1 MSVPGIVQ
9 SRLDGEQVAAQVAL
23 GGEDGLYVT
32 RTRTLIYRADGLL
45 SDESVEEY
53 PHDAERIEISEGR
66 RKSSIG
72 LDYGID
78 GEEKFKIPSNR
89 LYEAL
94 HPVLAG
100 VLNAADVTGP
110 DETVKQTYQFS
121 ELTLVITSE
130 RVVKHV
136 GAAVWDEDYEEF
148 HFDDVTALDVE
159 EGSVSSQII
168 IETDGR
174 PQRIKTPSDQTREV
188 RERIE
193 RALLDH
199 HGLSSYDE
207 FARAHADPDEQ
218 AEAEKAAADDGD
230 DAAESD
236 ADPLAGGGVDP
247 IDANPPELDDDGAI
261 IEEDASVTT
270 GDRPD
275 ESVTTAEASEAA
287 ARAAEAS
294 SEPEAGAGAEASANP
309 ETSAGPEAGAD
320 ASAGTETARSDDRND
335 AASETNSSHEE
346 TPRDDAGQV
355 LEGTPDETATEG
367 RTTVT
372 DATSADAADPADATA
387 AAAATDSEPADA
399 TDDAEASGFAD
410 SGFEPA
416 SSELERDATDEQLAA
431 LTEAVERQ
439 NELLAEQQRTLQQLI
454 EELSRGR

>member
-9 SRLDGEQVAAQVAL
+9 SRLDGEQVAAQVSL
-23 GGEDGLYVT
+23 SGEDGLYVT

-53 PHDAERIEISEGR
+53 SHEAERIEISEGR
-66 RKSSIG
+66 RKSAIS

-148 HFDDVTALDVE
+148 HFDDVTSLDVE

-168 IETDGR
+168 IESDGR

-193 RALLDH
+193 RALVDH
-199 HGLSSYDE
+199 YDVSSYDE
-207 FARAHADPDEQ
+207 FAREHADVEED
-218 AEAEKAAADDGD
+218 AEAEDDAGTDD
-230 DAAESD
+230 DAAAEET
-236 ADPLAGGGVDP
+236 DPLASGGVDP
-247 IDANPPELDDDGAI
+247 IDADPPELDDDGAI
-261 IEEDASVTT
+261 IEDETSVTT
-270 GDRPD
+270 GDRRD
-275 ESVTTAEASEAA
+275 DGVTAAEASEAA

-294 SEPEAGAGAEASANP
+294 TDVEQSDGRTDAVGSESESPAASGPSNDAVLDESSEDAESAEKSADTVEAS
-309 ETSAGPEAGAD
+309 SD
-320 ASAGTETARSDDRND
+320 A
-335 AASETNSSHEE
+335 
-346 TPRDDAGQV
+346 
-355 LEGTPDETATEG
+355 
-367 RTTVT
+367 TTVG
-372 DATSADAADPADATA
+372 
-387 AAAATDSEPADA
+387 ATDTADA
-399 TDDAEASGFAD
+399 TDASATAAETDAGADGAKTSAAGTEPSDVDDETPESSGFAD

-416 SSELERDATDEQLAA
+416 SSELGGDDTEAQLEA
-431 LTEAVERQ
+431 LTEAVHRQ
-439 NELLAEQQRTLQQLI
+439 NELLAEQQRTLEQLI

>member
-32 RTRTLIYRADGLL
+32 PTRTLIYRADGLL

-53 PHDAERIEISEGR
+53 PHEAERIEISEGR
-66 RKSSIG
+66 RKSAIS

-78 GEEKFKIPSNR
+78 GGEKFKIPSGR

-168 IETDGR
+168 IESNGR

-193 RALLDH
+193 RALLDY
-199 HGLSSYDE
+199 HGMSSYDE
-207 FARAHADPDEQ
+207 FARVHADPEEQ
-218 AEAEKAAADDGD
+218 VETEKAAADDGD
-230 DAAESD
+230 APAESD

-261 IEEDASVTT
+261 VEEDTSVTT

-275 ESVTTAEASEAA
+275 EGVTATEASEAA

-294 SEPEAGAGAEASANP
+294 AET
-309 ETSAGPEAGAD
+309 EAD
-320 ASAGTETARSDDRND
+320 ADQSDGHTDATTSETEPSPEPDQSRETA
-335 AASETNSSHEE
+335 SSREE
-346 TPRDDAGQV
+346 TPPRDDAGQV
-355 LEGTPDETATEG
+355 LEGTADETATG
-367 RTTVT
+367 GPTTAT
-372 DATSADAADPADATA
+372 DAASVDDTDTADASA
-387 AAAATDSEPADA
+387 AAAAAEGEPADA
-399 TDDAEASGFAD
+399 TDAESSGFAD

-416 SSELERDATDEQLAA
+416 SSELERDTTDEQLAA

>member
-66 RKSSIG
+66 RKSAIS

-78 GEEKFKIPSNR
+78 GQEKFKVPSNR

-110 DETVKQTYQFS
+110 EETVKQTYQFS

-148 HFDDVTALDVE
+148 HFDDVTRLDVE

-168 IETDGR
+168 IESDGR

-193 RALLDH
+193 RALVAYHDVN
-199 HGLSSYDE
+199 SYE
-207 FARAHADPDEQ
+207 AFAREQ
-218 AEAEKAAADDGD
+218 
-230 DAAESD
+230 AAESD
-236 ADPLAGGGVDP
+236 DAEETDTAAPNAGTDDETADPLAGGVEP
-247 IDANPPELDDDGAI
+247 IEANPPELDDDGAI
-261 IEEDASVTT
+261 ADDETGVTS
-270 GDRPD
+270 D
-275 ESVTTAEASEAA
+275 EPAGTSRRAEGGAQTA
-287 ARAAEAS
+287 
-294 SEPEAGAGAEASANP
+294 ASADADVGG
-309 ETSAGPEAGAD
+309 SAT
-320 ASAGTETARSDDRND
+320 ASAGGDDRAAQSDAGTVDDTAKTDAHD
-335 AASETNSSHEE
+335 AAT
-346 TPRDDAGQV
+346 G
-355 LEGTPDETATEG
+355 DETEAV
-367 RTTVT
+367 RTGQTP
-372 DATSADAADPADATA
+372 AESGQAGGNADDHRESD
-387 AAAATDSEPADA
+387 
-399 TDDAEASGFAD
+399 SGFAD

-416 SSELERDATDEQLAA
+416 SSELEADDTETQLEA
-431 LTEAVERQ
+431 LTEA
-439 NELLAEQQRTLQQLI
+439 
-454 EELSRGR
+454 

>member
-1 MSVPGIVQ
+1 MNVPGIVQ
-9 SRLDGEQVAAQVAL
+9 SRLDGEQVAAKVSL

-53 PHDAERIEISEGR
+53 PHEAERIEISEGR
-66 RKSSIG
+66 RKSSVE

-78 GEEKFKIPSNR
+78 GEEKFKVPSNR

-136 GAAVWDEDYEEF
+136 GAAVWDQDYEEF

-159 EGSVSSQII
+159 KGSVSSQII
-168 IETDGR
+168 IESAGR

-193 RALLDH
+193 RALLEH
-199 HGLSSYDE
+199 HDKGSYEE
-207 FARAHADPDEQ
+207 FAREHADPDDH
-218 AEAEKAAADDGD
+218 AEAEGEQS
-230 DAAESD
+230 AETESANDSD
-236 ADPLAGGGVDP
+236 ADPLAGGGVAP

-261 IEEDASVTT
+261 IENE
-270 GDRPD
+270 
-275 ESVTTAEASEAA
+275 ESVTTAERDDEDAVS
-287 ARAAEAS
+287 AAEAS
-294 SEPEAGAGAEASANP
+294 DAAAKAAAASSNASEPAERTDDVSSTETRTADGASA
-309 ETSAGPEAGAD
+309 ADGATQ
-320 ASAGTETARSDDRND
+320 SVGTDDV
-335 AASETNSSHEE
+335 A
-346 TPRDDAGQV
+346 
-355 LEGTPDETATEG
+355 L
-367 RTTVT
+367 T
-372 DATSADAADPADATA
+372 DDPADASGTATATATGDA
-387 AAAATDSEPADA
+387 AASSGENGESVGRADSDGMAGSDAASDSE
-399 TDDAEASGFAD
+399 GFAD

-416 SSELERDATDEQLAA
+416 SSETERDSTEEQLAA
-431 LTEAVERQ
+431 LTEAVQRQ
-439 NELLAEQQRTLQQLI
+439 NELLAEQQRTLETLI

>member
-1 MSVPGIVQ
+1 MDVPGIVQ
-9 SRLDGEQVAAQVAL
+9 SQLDGEQVAAHVSL
-23 GGEDGLYVT
+23 GSEDGLYVT
-32 RTRTLIYRADGLL
+32 RTRTLIYHADGLL

-53 PHDAERIEISEGR
+53 PHEAERIEISEGR
-66 RKSSIG
+66 RKSAVE

-78 GEEKFKIPSNR
+78 GEAKFKVPSNR

-100 VLNAADVTGP
+100 VLNAAGVTGP

-121 ELTLVITSE
+121 ELTLVITSD

-168 IETDGR
+168 IESDGR

-199 HGLSSYDE
+199 HGLSSYEE
-207 FARAHADPDEQ
+207 FARQHADPEDH
-218 AEAEKAAADDGD
+218 AEAERDPDEATEPAN
-230 DAAESD
+230 EN
-236 ADPLAGGGVDP
+236 DPLAGGGVDP
-247 IDANPPELDDDGAI
+247 IDANPPELDEDGAI
-261 IEEDASVTT
+261 IEEETSVTT
-270 GDRPD
+270 GERGDAER
-275 ESVTTAEASEAA
+275 STAGEQSAA
-287 ARAAEAS
+287 AESGDATAQAAAATAGATEETANDGTNS
-294 SEPEAGAGAEASANP
+294 TSVATTEAGAS
-309 ETSAGPEAGAD
+309 
-320 ASAGTETARSDDRND
+320 D
-335 AASETNSSHEE
+335 AAAT
-346 TPRDDAGQV
+346 DDA
-355 LEGTPDETATEG
+355 
-367 RTTVT
+367 
-372 DATSADAADPADATA
+372 SADAA
-387 AAAATDSEPADA
+387 ATDDEPADTSA
-399 TDDAEASGFAD
+399 GDDAERSADADEAPLTAGDAGSVDAGEDAGSATDKSASSSGFAD

-416 SSELERDATDEQLAA
+416 SSSVETDDTDEQLAA

-439 NELLAEQQRTLQQLI
+439 NELLAEQQRTLEQLI

>member
-9 SRLDGEQVAAQVAL
+9 SRLDGEQVAAQVSL

-53 PHDAERIEISEGR
+53 PHEAERIEISEGR
-66 RKSSIG
+66 RKSAIK
-72 LDYGID
+72 LDYGIE
-78 GEEKFKIPSNR
+78 GTEKFKIPSNR

-110 DETVKQTYQFS
+110 EETVKQTYQFS

-159 EGSVSSQII
+159 EGNVSSQII
-168 IETDGR
+168 LETDGR

-193 RALLDH
+193 RALLAH
-199 HGLSSYDE
+199 HDVSSYEE
-207 FARAHADPDEQ
+207 FARQHAEPEDDD
-218 AEAEKAAADDGD
+218 EAES
-230 DAAESD
+230 ESD
-236 ADPLAGGGVDP
+236 AESGGSENDPLAGGGVDP
-247 IDANPPELDDDGAI
+247 IDANPPELDENGAI
-261 IEEDASVTT
+261 VEDEASVTT
-270 GDRPD
+270 GERADGPVGD
-275 ESVTTAEASEAA
+275 DSVS
-287 ARAAEAS
+287 AAEAS
-294 SEPEAGAGAEASANP
+294 DAAAKAAAASAGSDASGGPDSGAEASVGDDVEANV
-309 ETSAGPEAGAD
+309 
-320 ASAGTETARSDDRND
+320 SDDVDVNAD
-335 AASETNSSHEE
+335 T
-346 TPRDDAGQV
+346 DAG
-355 LEGTPDETATEG
+355 
-367 RTTVT
+367 
-372 DATSADAADPADATA
+372 
-387 AAAATDSEPADA
+387 
-399 TDDAEASGFAD
+399 DAEASAESAERDVVAETSGPNLTDDSAQAGRATAGTTEDANGGFAD

-416 SSELERDATDEQLAA
+416 SSELEADGTDEQLAA

-439 NELLAEQQRTLQQLI
+439 NELLAEQQRTLETLI

>member
-66 RKSSIG
+66 RKSSIA

-78 GEEKFKIPSNR
+78 GEEKFKIPSSR

-168 IETDGR
+168 IESGGR

-199 HGLSSYDE
+199 HEMSSYDE
-207 FARAHADPDEQ
+207 FAREHADPDEQ
-218 AEAEKAAADDGD
+218 AEAEGESAAADDE
-230 DAAESD
+230 AAESE

-275 ESVTTAEASEAA
+275 ESTTAAEAGEAA
-287 ARAAEAS
+287 ARAGEAS
-294 SEPEAGAGAEASANP
+294 TSTTEPATG
-309 ETSAGPEAGAD
+309 
-320 ASAGTETARSDDRND
+320 ASAGQDANGETDVADGRDDAVDSGTDSSSETA
-335 AASETNSSHEE
+335 H
-346 TPRDDAGQV
+346 DDAGQV
-355 LEGTPDETATEG
+355 LEGTADERDAG
-367 RTTVT
+367 SRTTT
-372 DATSADAADPADATA
+372 ADAASSEPADPADASA
-387 AAAATDSEPADA
+387 AARAADGEPADV
-399 TDDAEASGFAD
+399 TDDADASGFAD

-416 SSELERDATDEQLAA
+416 SSELEQDTTDEQLAA

>member
-1 MSVPGIVQ
+1 MSVPAIVQ
-9 SRLDGEQVAAQVAL
+9 SRLNGEQVAARVSL

-32 RTRTLIYRADGLL
+32 KTRTLIYRADGLL

-53 PHDAERIEISEGR
+53 SHDAERIEISEGR
-66 RKSSIG
+66 RKSSVT

-78 GEEKFKIPSNR
+78 GQEKFKVPSNR

-148 HFDDVTALDVE
+148 HFADVTALDVE

-168 IETDGR
+168 IESAGR

-193 RALLDH
+193 RALLEY
-199 HGLSSYDE
+199 HGASSYEE
-207 FARAHADPDEQ
+207 FAREHADPDDHAD
-218 AEAEKAAADDGD
+218 AEGEASADSDP
-230 DAAESD
+230 DADEE

-247 IDANPPELDDDGAI
+247 IDANPPELDENGAI
-261 IEEDASVTT
+261 VEEEASVTT
-270 GDRPD
+270 ADRPD
-275 ESVTTAEASEAA
+275 DAESVS
-287 ARAAEAS
+287 AAEAS
-294 SEPEAGAGAEASANP
+294 DAAAKAAAASASAP
-309 ETSAGPEAGAD
+309 ESTESAERAERAD
-320 ASAGTETARSDDRND
+320 SESARSQTDQSGDSD
-335 AASETNSSHEE
+335 EAALT
-346 TPRDDAGQV
+346 
-355 LEGTPDETATEG
+355 
-367 RTTVT
+367 
-372 DATSADAADPADATA
+372 ADAADTTDTEDTADAADASGAATA
-387 AAAATDSEPADA
+387 ANASAETTDSD
-399 TDDAEASGFAD
+399 GFAD

-416 SSELERDATDEQLAA
+416 SSELERDTTEAQLEA
-431 LTEAVERQ
+431 LTEAVQHQ
-439 NELLAEQQRTLQQLI
+439 NELLAEQQRTLQKLI
-454 EELSRGR
+454 DELSRGR

>member
-1 MSVPGIVQ
+1 MSVPSIVQ
-9 SRLDGEQVAAQVAL
+9 SRLDGEQVAAQVSL

-53 PHDAERIEISEGR
+53 PHEAERIEISEGR
-66 RKSSIG
+66 RKSAIQ
-72 LDYGID
+72 LDYGIE

-136 GAAVWDEDYEEF
+136 GAAIWDRDYEEF
-148 HFDDVTALDVE
+148 HFDAVTSLDVE

-168 IETDGR
+168 IETEGR

-199 HGLSSYDE
+199 HDASSYEE
-207 FARAHADPDEQ
+207 FAREHADPEDHS
-218 AEAEKAAADDGD
+218 EAEG
-230 DAAESD
+230 ESD
-236 ADPLAGGGVDP
+236 AETDSENDPLAGGGVDP

-261 IEEDASVTT
+261 VDDDASVTT
-270 GDRPD
+270 GERPAESADSDGLAETD
-275 ESVTTAEASEAA
+275 EPAGDDSVSAAEASDAA
-287 ARAAEAS
+287 ARAAAASADDTASGERDESADSTAETRDGASDTEAATGSEEAS
-294 SEPEAGAGAEASANP
+294 
-309 ETSAGPEAGAD
+309 
-320 ASAGTETARSDDRND
+320 GTEKPEPSGDSDVDRATAAVDSGGEPAANRDAEPTSG
-335 AASETNSSHEE
+335 AASEMVE
-346 TPRDDAGQV
+346 DD
-355 LEGTPDETATEG
+355 
-367 RTTVT
+367 
-372 DATSADAADPADATA
+372 
-387 AAAATDSEPADA
+387 
-399 TDDAEASGFAD
+399 GFAD

-416 SSELERDATDEQLAA
+416 SSDLEADDTDEQLAA

-439 NELLAEQQRTLQQLI
+439 NELLAEQQRTLETLI

>member
-1 MSVPGIVQ
+1 MNVPGLVQ
-9 SRLDGEQVAAQVAL
+9 SRLEDDEQVAASVSL

-32 RTRTLIYRADGLL
+32 RTRTLVYRADGLL

-53 PHDAERIEISEGR
+53 PHEAERIEISEGR
-66 RKSSIG
+66 RKSAVE

-78 GEEKFKIPSNR
+78 GEAKFKVPSNR

-100 VLNAADVTGP
+100 VLNAAGVTGP
-110 DETVKQTYQFS
+110 EETVKQTYQFS

-168 IETDGR
+168 IESDGR

-199 HGLSSYDE
+199 HGAGSYEE
-207 FARAHADPDEQ
+207 FARRQADPEDQ
-218 AEAEKAAADDGD
+218 AEAERDSEE
-230 DAAESD
+230 AAETPD
-236 ADPLAGGGVDP
+236 ENDPLAGGGVDP
-247 IDANPPELDDDGAI
+247 IDANPPELDADGAI
-261 IEEDASVTT
+261 IEEETSVTT
-270 GDRPD
+270 SGRDDAVQSTARE
-275 ESVTTAEASEAA
+275 ESTAESDEATA
-287 ARAAEAS
+287 QATA
-294 SEPEAGAGAEASANP
+294 
-309 ETSAGPEAGAD
+309 
-320 ASAGTETARSDDRND
+320 ASAGATEEPGD
-335 AASETNSSHEE
+335 AEPGSAEAAT
-346 TPRDDAGQV
+346 
-355 LEGTPDETATEG
+355 DETATTGAEATGAGASEDAPPTGDADRANDSEG
-367 RTTVT
+367 SPLTAR
-372 DATSADAADPADATA
+372 SADAGEVDDAG
-387 AAAATDSEPADA
+387 ATEEPA
-399 TDDAEASGFAD
+399 ESSGFAD

-416 SSELERDATDEQLAA
+416 SSSVESDGTEEQLAA

-439 NELLAEQQRTLQQLI
+439 NELLAEQQRTLEQLI

>member
-9 SRLDGEQVAAQVAL
+9 ARLDGGQVAAQVSL

-66 RKSSIG
+66 RKSAIS

-168 IETDGR
+168 IESEGR

-193 RALLDH
+193 RALVEH
-199 HGLSSYDE
+199 HGVGSYEE
-207 FARAHADPDEQ
+207 FAREHAVEEDDET
-218 AEAEKAAADDGD
+218 ED
-230 DAAESD
+230 DAADEETETET

-261 IEEDASVTT
+261 VENEASVTT
-270 GDRPD
+270 GDRED
-275 ESVTTAEASEAA
+275 EGVTAVEASEAA

-294 SEPEAGAGAEASANP
+294 ASA
-309 ETSAGPEAGAD
+309 S
-320 ASAGTETARSDDRND
+320 
-335 AASETNSSHEE
+335 ASEEQSDGS
-346 TPRDDAGQV
+346 
-355 LEGTPDETATEG
+355 L
-367 RTTVT
+367 
-372 DATSADAADPADATA
+372 
-387 AAAATDSEPADA
+387 
-399 TDDAEASGFAD
+399 DAEAPAD
-410 SGFEPA
+410 
-416 SSELERDATDEQLAA
+416 TDDSA
-431 LTEAVERQ
+431 AVESGSEPNSSLQ
-439 NELLAEQQRTLQQLI
+439 ETTEEVAE
-454 EELSRGR
+454 SAASA

>member
-9 SRLDGEQVAAQVAL
+9 SRLDGEQVAAQVSL

-53 PHDAERIEISEGR
+53 PHEAERIEISEGR
-66 RKSSIG
+66 RKSAIQ
-72 LDYGID
+72 LDYGIE

-100 VLNAADVTGP
+100 VLNAAGVTGP

-136 GAAVWDEDYEEF
+136 GAAVWDQDYEEF
-148 HFDDVTALDVE
+148 HFDAVTELDVE

-199 HGLSSYDE
+199 HGASSYEE
-207 FARAHADPDEQ
+207 FAREHADSEDHS
-218 AEAEKAAADDGD
+218 EAEG
-230 DAAESD
+230 ESD
-236 ADPLAGGGVDP
+236 AEKETENENDPLAGGGVAP
-247 IDANPPELDDDGAI
+247 IDADPPELDDDGAI
-261 IEEDASVTT
+261 VEDETSVTT
-270 GDRPD
+270 GERSGD
-275 ESVTTAEASEAA
+275 ESTDSDEPVGDDSVSAAEASDAA
-287 ARAAEAS
+287 ARAAAAS
-294 SEPEAGAGAEASANP
+294 AEADLADGSAESVERDEAAGSTA
-309 ETSAGPEAGAD
+309 ETDDESLEAEEVSDLDEAD
-320 ASAGTETARSDDRND
+320 STGDLD
-335 AASETNSSHEE
+335 A
-346 TPRDDAGQV
+346 DQ
-355 LEGTPDETATEG
+355 
-367 RTTVT
+367 TT
-372 DATSADAADPADATA
+372 
-387 AAAATDSEPADA
+387 AATDADGESVA
-399 TDDAEASGFAD
+399 DRDGEGTSGAAEEMVADDGGFAD

-416 SSELERDATDEQLAA
+416 SSELGAGSTDEQLAA

-439 NELLAEQQRTLQQLI
+439 NELLAEQQRTLETLI

>member
-9 SRLDGEQVAAQVAL
+9 SRLDGEQVAAHVPL
-23 GGEDGLYVT
+23 GGEDALYVT

-66 RKSSIG
+66 RKSAIE
-72 LDYGID
+72 LDFGIE
-78 GEEKFKIPSNR
+78 GAEKFKVPSNR

-100 VLNAADVTGP
+100 VLNAADVTGA

-159 EGSVSSQII
+159 EGNVSSQII
-168 IETDGR
+168 IETEGR

-193 RALLDH
+193 RALLAH
-199 HGLSSYDE
+199 HGMGSYEE
-207 FARAHADPDEQ
+207 FARAHADPESQ
-218 AEAEKAAADDGD
+218 SEAEADPEDGD
-230 DAAESD
+230 STDEET
-236 ADPLAGGGVDP
+236 ADPLAGGVDP
-247 IDANPPELDDDGAI
+247 IDANPPELDEDGAI
-261 IEEDASVTT
+261 IDDDASVTT
-270 GDRPD
+270 GERPGD
-275 ESVTTAEASEAA
+275 ADDGAFGEASDAGETADADDPIDTDDGTHASELTETAEAGIESDPIAGSE
-287 ARAAEAS
+287 S
-294 SEPEAGAGAEASANP
+294 VGATGSGERG
-309 ETSAGPEAGAD
+309 ETG
-320 ASAGTETARSDDRND
+320 
-335 AASETNSSHEE
+335 
-346 TPRDDAGQV
+346 
-355 LEGTPDETATEG
+355 
-367 RTTVT
+367 
-372 DATSADAADPADATA
+372 
-387 AAAATDSEPADA
+387 
-399 TDDAEASGFAD
+399 GFAD

-416 SSELERDATDEQLAA
+416 SSELESDDTEAQLEA
-431 LTEAVERQ
+431 LTEAVQRQ
-439 NELLAEQQRTLQQLI
+439 NELLAEQQRTLEQLV

>member
-9 SRLDGEQVAAQVAL
+9 SRLDGEQVAAQVSL

-53 PHDAERIEISEGR
+53 PHEAERIEISEGR
-66 RKSSIG
+66 RKSAIK
-72 LDYGID
+72 LDYGIE
-78 GEEKFKIPSNR
+78 GTEKFKIPSNR

-110 DETVKQTYQFS
+110 EETVKQTYQFS

-148 HFDDVTALDVE
+148 HFDGVTALDVE
-159 EGSVSSQII
+159 EGNVSSQII
-168 IETDGR
+168 LETDGR

-193 RALLDH
+193 RALLAH
-199 HGLSSYDE
+199 HDVSSYEE
-207 FARAHADPDEQ
+207 FASQHAEPE
-218 AEAEKAAADDGD
+218 DDGETES
-230 DAAESD
+230 ESD
-236 ADPLAGGGVDP
+236 ARSEASENDPLASGGVDP

-261 IEEDASVTT
+261 VENDAGVTT
-270 GDRPD
+270 GERADG
-275 ESVTTAEASEAA
+275 SVS
-287 ARAAEAS
+287 AAEAS
-294 SEPEAGAGAEASANP
+294 DAAAKAA
-309 ETSAGPEAGAD
+309 A
-320 ASAGTETARSDDRND
+320 ASAGSNAG
-335 AASETNSSHEE
+335 AS
-346 TPRDDAGQV
+346 
-355 LEGTPDETATEG
+355 
-367 RTTVT
+367 T
-372 DATSADAADPADATA
+372 DSGADPDATA
-387 AAAATDSEPADA
+387 SSEASSAGESAESVERNEQAETSDA
-399 TDDAEASGFAD
+399 NLTDDSARAGKTTAGSDESAGGGFAD

-416 SSELERDATDEQLAA
+416 SSELEADDTDEQLAA

-439 NELLAEQQRTLQQLI
+439 NELLAEQQRTLETLI

>member
-9 SRLDGEQVAAQVAL
+9 SRLDGEQVAAEVSL

-32 RTRTLIYRADGLL
+32 RTRTLIYRGDGLL

-66 RKSSIG
+66 RKSAVR

-78 GEEKFKIPSNR
+78 GTEKFKVPSNR

-100 VLNAADVTGP
+100 VLNAADVTAP

-148 HFDDVTALDVE
+148 HFDEVTALEVE

-168 IETDGR
+168 IESDGR

-199 HGLSSYDE
+199 HDLRSYEEFVDLQVDDE
-207 FARAHADPDEQ
+207 ESGDE
-218 AEAEKAAADDGD
+218 D
-230 DAAESD
+230 DAAEAAAETD
-236 ADPLAGGGVDP
+236 PDDGDEEADPLATGGVDP
-247 IDANPPELDDDGAI
+247 IDADPPELDDDGAI
-261 IEEDASVTT
+261 VEDDASVTT
-270 GDRPD
+270 GERSGDDVSP
-275 ESVTTAEASEAA
+275 AEASEVAA
-287 ARAAEAS
+287 KAAEATAGGEVAESAES
-294 SEPEAGAGAEASANP
+294 SDAAAAGVDPADVEAAQRTEADDGTAAAPDAERA
-309 ETSAGPEAGAD
+309 AD
-320 ASAGTETARSDDRND
+320 AETDSEQAGDGKAE
-335 AASETNSSHEE
+335 
-346 TPRDDAGQV
+346 Q
-355 LEGTPDETATEG
+355 TPDET
-367 RTTVT
+367 T
-372 DATSADAADPADATA
+372 DGF
-387 AAAATDSEPADA
+387 
-399 TDDAEASGFAD
+399 AESGFQ
-410 SGFEPA
+410 PA
-416 SSELERDATDEQLAA
+416 SSELERDETDEQLAA

-439 NELLAEQQRTLQQLI
+439 NELLAQQQRTLEQLI
-454 EELSRGR
+454 EELRRGR

>member
-53 PHDAERIEISEGR
+53 PHEAERIEISEGR
-66 RKSSIG
+66 RKSAIS

-168 IETDGR
+168 IESGGR

-193 RALLDH
+193 RALVEH
-199 HGLSSYDE
+199 HGVASYEE
-207 FARAHADPDEQ
+207 FAREHAVEEDDETEDEAIEDEPK
-218 AEAEKAAADDGD
+218 AEN
-230 DAAESD
+230 

-261 IEEDASVTT
+261 IENEASVTT
-270 GDRPD
+270 DDRGDED
-275 ESVTTAEASEAA
+275 VTAVEASEAA

-294 SEPEAGAGAEASANP
+294 ASEGVSEE
-309 ETSAGPEAGAD
+309 E
-320 ASAGTETARSDDRND
+320 SDGSLD
-335 AASETNSSHEE
+335 AASPADTDDSAAVESETEVGSSLEEPTDEVVGNGASAEVVETDDTGEVATTPEE
-346 TPRDDAGQV
+346 T
-355 LEGTPDETATEG
+355 EEIE
-367 RTTVT
+367 
-372 DATSADAADPADATA
+372 S
-387 AAAATDSEPADA
+387 
-399 TDDAEASGFAD
+399 SGFAD

-416 SSELERDATDEQLAA
+416 SSELEADETDEQLEA
-431 LTEAVERQ
+431 LTEAVQRQ

>member
-1 MSVPGIVQ
+1 MNVPGIVQ
-9 SRLDGEQVAAQVAL
+9 SRLDGEQVAAKVSL

-53 PHDAERIEISEGR
+53 PHEAERIEISEGR
-66 RKSSIG
+66 RKSSVE

-78 GEEKFKIPSNR
+78 GEEKFKVPSNR

-136 GAAVWDEDYEEF
+136 GAAVWDQDYEEF

-159 EGSVSSQII
+159 KGSVSSQII
-168 IETDGR
+168 IESAGR

-193 RALLDH
+193 RALLEH
-199 HGLSSYDE
+199 HDKGSYEE
-207 FARAHADPDEQ
+207 FAREHADPDDH
-218 AEAEKAAADDGD
+218 AEAEGEGEQSAETESASDG
-230 DAAESD
+230 D
-236 ADPLAGGGVDP
+236 ADPLAGGGVAP

-261 IEEDASVTT
+261 IENEESVATAERDDEDAVS
-270 GDRPD
+270 
-275 ESVTTAEASEAA
+275 
-287 ARAAEAS
+287 AAEAS
-294 SEPEAGAGAEASANP
+294 DAAAKAAAASANASEP
-309 ETSAGPEAGAD
+309 AAGAD
-320 ASAGTETARSDDRND
+320 AGSTDTQTDDSASAADGPTHSVDTDDV
-335 AASETNSSHEE
+335 A
-346 TPRDDAGQV
+346 
-355 LEGTPDETATEG
+355 L
-367 RTTVT
+367 T
-372 DATSADAADPADATA
+372 DDPADANGTA
-387 AAAATDSEPADA
+387 TATTTGDTTENGESDGEADRDATVGSDDVSDSE
-399 TDDAEASGFAD
+399 GFAD

-416 SSELERDATDEQLAA
+416 SSETERDTTEEQLAA
-431 LTEAVERQ
+431 LTEAVQRQ
-439 NELLAEQQRTLQQLI
+439 NELLAEQQRTLETLI

>member
-9 SRLDGEQVAAQVAL
+9 SRLDGEQVAAQVSL

-66 RKSSIG
+66 RKSAIS

-168 IETDGR
+168 IESEGR

-193 RALLDH
+193 RALLSH
-199 HGLSSYDE
+199 HGASSYDE
-207 FARAHADPDEQ
+207 FARAHADPEEQ
-218 AEAEKAAADDGD
+218 AEAEGAAAADDD
-230 DAAESD
+230 EAEQE
-236 ADPLAGGGVDP
+236 ADPLASGGVDP

-261 IEEDASVTT
+261 IEDEASVTT
-270 GDRPD
+270 GDRRDD
-275 ESVTTAEASEAA
+275 EVTADEASEAA
-287 ARAAEAS
+287 ARAAKAS
-294 SEPEAGAGAEASANP
+294 TSDQSA
-309 ETSAGPEAGAD
+309 AGAD
-320 ASAGTETARSDDRND
+320 AGPEVAESSESASADGDVGQGFEETTESAQSAERTTGPAATGTATTDSAATADTADGSAETA
-335 AASETNSSHEE
+335 
-346 TPRDDAGQV
+346 
-355 LEGTPDETATEG
+355 
-367 RTTVT
+367 
-372 DATSADAADPADATA
+372 
-387 AAAATDSEPADA
+387 
-399 TDDAEASGFAD
+399 DAEAEVGESSGFAD

-416 SSELERDATDEQLAA
+416 SSELERDTTEEQLAA
-431 LTEAVERQ
+431 LTEAVQRQ
-439 NELLAEQQRTLQQLI
+439 NELLAEQQHTLQQLI